1 MKVLVTGA
9 NGKIGVEVMH
19 LLVNSGYKVLGVD
32 KDVSNLKEFDHKIVD
47 TLHEGQ
53 VYQTLNHFD
62 AVIHLAS
69 YPRPGIVPDTITFQ
83 NNVNSLYNVLNSC
96 YNLNINKIIIA
107 SSMAVYGFRYS
118 DDQVHPKY
126 FPVDEMHPT
135 NPIDAYGLSKLVGE
149 QIAYSFAFKSK
160 IRIISFRIPQV
171 VVNYNDFEYRSNSPD
186 LNKQKLWLYIDVR
199 DVANAFKLALE
210 SNITGHEVINISAQD
225 TDQSTKTLMLINKYF
240 PNAKIHKEY
249 FDYDNISPL
258 NINKASTLINFRPKF
273 SWRNNII

>member
-1 MKVLVTGA
+1 
-9 NGKIGVEVMH
+9 
-19 LLVNSGYKVLGVD
+19 
-32 KDVSNLKEFDHKIVD
+32 
-47 TLHEGQ
+47 
-53 VYQTLNHFD
+53 
-62 AVIHLAS
+62 
-69 YPRPGIVPDTITFQ
+69 
-83 NNVNSLYNVLNSC
+83 
-96 YNLNINKIIIA
+96 
-107 SSMAVYGFRYS
+107 
-118 DDQVHPKY
+118 
-126 FPVDEMHPT
+126 MHPT

-225 TDQSTKTLMLINKYF
+225 TDQSTNTLMLINKYF